1 MENENSMNKENFKM
15 PYFFKMNKI
24 KIGGEEND
32 KLFQSNQNQIKTN
45 ENKRERVQFL
55 FPDLSQQ
62 DVKQV
67 LERAEYNIEKT
78 IELLKLLKQEQRR
91 NETKN
96 DLITKYPRKIKKRNY
111 LELNQK
117 TQEKHEDNKEINNIN
132 INNKAEEIK
141 QIESNSSN
149 SISNSNNSQAD
160 NNDIIN
166 KIINN
171 INEEKKN
178 LINAQINV
186 LLNKFAKMQD
196 ISELKKLL
204 IEIGFPLIKPDP
216 EKEKADYVELQ
227 KKLDE
232 KVKQNE
238 SKKNAIINLYNQ
250 YTKTCEQ
257 IKKKQDI
264 NEELSNTL
272 GNLIEVEAEQKIR
285 KEIYENELK
294 EYENIDN
301 NNNNFFNGPKEGC

>member
-45 ENKRERVQFL
+45 ENTRERVQFL

-117 TQEKHEDNKEINNIN
+117 TQEKQEDNKEINNIN
-132 INNKAEEIK
+132 INNKEEDIK
-141 QIESNSSN
+141 QIESNS
-149 SISNSNNSQAD
+149 ISHNDNNKSD
-160 NNDIIN
+160 NNNDIIN

-216 EKEKADYVELQ
+216 ENYVELQ

-301 NNNNFFNGPKEGC
+301 NNNFFNGPKEGC

>member
-1 MENENSMNKENFKM
+1 MENENSMNKEHFKM

-45 ENKRERVQFL
+45 ENTRERVQFL

-96 DLITKYPRKIKKRNY
+96 DLIPKYPRKIKKRNY

-178 LINAQINV
+178 LINSQINV

-216 EKEKADYVELQ
+216 EKEKADYIELQ

-238 SKKNAIINLYNQ
+238 SKKNAIINLYKQ
-250 YTKTCEQ
+250 YTETCEQ

-301 NNNNFFNGPKEGC
+301 NNNFFNGPKEGC

>member
-1 MENENSMNKENFKM
+1 MENENSMNKEHFKM

-45 ENKRERVQFL
+45 ENTRERVQFL

-117 TQEKHEDNKEINNIN
+117 TQEKQEDNKEINNIN
-132 INNKAEEIK
+132 INNKEEDIK
-141 QIESNSSN
+141 QIESNS
-149 SISNSNNSQAD
+149 ISHNDNNKSD
-160 NNDIIN
+160 NNNDIIN

-232 KVKQNE
+232 KVIYINNILKLV
-238 SKKNAIINLYNQ
+238 SK
-250 YTKTCEQ
+250 
-257 IKKKQDI
+257 
-264 NEELSNTL
+264 
-272 GNLIEVEAEQKIR
+272 
-285 KEIYENELK
+285 
-294 EYENIDN
+294 
-301 NNNNFFNGPKEGC
+301 

>member
-45 ENKRERVQFL
+45 ENTRERVQFL

-117 TQEKHEDNKEINNIN
+117 TQEKQEDNKEINNIN
-132 INNKAEEIK
+132 INNKEEDIK
-141 QIESNSSN
+141 QIKSN
-149 SISNSNNSQAD
+149 SISHNDNNKSD
-160 NNDIIN
+160 NNNDIIN

-216 EKEKADYVELQ
+216 ENYVELQ

-301 NNNNFFNGPKEGC
+301 NNNFFNGPKEGC

>member
-96 DLITKYPRKIKKRNY
+96 DLIPKYPRKIKKRNY

-117 TQEKHEDNKEINNIN
+117 TQEKQEDNKEINNIN
-132 INNKAEEIK
+132 INNKEEDIK
-141 QIESNSSN
+141 QIESNS
-149 SISNSNNSQAD
+149 ISHNDNNKSD
-160 NNDIIN
+160 NNNDIIN

-216 EKEKADYVELQ
+216 ENYVELQ

-301 NNNNFFNGPKEGC
+301 NNNFFNGPKEGC

>member
-45 ENKRERVQFL
+45 ENTRERVQFL

-96 DLITKYPRKIKKRNY
+96 DLIPKYPRKIKKRNY

-117 TQEKHEDNKEINNIN
+117 TQEKQEDNKEINNIN
-132 INNKAEEIK
+132 INNKEEDIK
-141 QIESNSSN
+141 QIKSN
-149 SISNSNNSQAD
+149 SISHNDNNKSD
-160 NNDIIN
+160 NNNDIIN

-216 EKEKADYVELQ
+216 ENYVELQ

-301 NNNNFFNGPKEGC
+301 NNNFFNGPKEGC

>member
-1 MENENSMNKENFKM
+1 MENENSMNKEHFKM

-45 ENKRERVQFL
+45 ENTRERVQFL

-96 DLITKYPRKIKKRNY
+96 DLIPKYPRKIKKRNY

-117 TQEKHEDNKEINNIN
+117 TQEKQEDNKEINNIN
-132 INNKAEEIK
+132 INNKEEDIK
-141 QIESNSSN
+141 QIKSN
-149 SISNSNNSQAD
+149 SISHNDNNKSD
-160 NNDIIN
+160 NNNDIIN

-216 EKEKADYVELQ
+216 ENYVELQ

-301 NNNNFFNGPKEGC
+301 NNNFFNGPKEGC

>member
-1 MENENSMNKENFKM
+1 MNKENFKM

-96 DLITKYPRKIKKRNY
+96 NLIPKYPRKIKKRNY

-117 TQEKHEDNKEINNIN
+117 TQEKQEDNKEINNIN

-216 EKEKADYVELQ
+216 ENYVELQ

-301 NNNNFFNGPKEGC
+301 NNNFFNGPKEGC